1 MLAAEERE
9 QDIPGKLE
17 QEAESEATDAMPSK
31 LATGTPDLAGD
42 AVSNTSEETNAPVK
56 RGLEGPADTVTNSGM
71 QGQVA
76 ESATSSNARQQS
88 TASVASTRPAS
99 ASKPTSTIGA
109 CTCALHGTLSLCMK
123 SSIFATAFM
132 PLSVGLLG
140 TMTACFDAEAEW
152 HLLPAWRL
160 AKFFQHISCGPLP
173 LISFA

>member
-1 MLAAEERE
+1 
-9 QDIPGKLE
+9 
-17 QEAESEATDAMPSK
+17 MPSK
-31 LATGTPDLAGD
+31 QATGTPDLAGD
-42 AVSNTSEETNAPVK
+42 AVSNTSEESSAPVK
-56 RGLEGPADTVTNSGM
+56 RGLEGSADTVTNSGM
-71 QGQVA
+71 QGHVA

-109 CTCALHGTLSLCMK
+109 CTCALHGTLSLCIK

-160 AKFFQHISCGPLP
+160 AKKISTYFLWPSTFDLVCLGSSQFLSQPRTSASLFHAWTP
-173 LISFA
+173 F